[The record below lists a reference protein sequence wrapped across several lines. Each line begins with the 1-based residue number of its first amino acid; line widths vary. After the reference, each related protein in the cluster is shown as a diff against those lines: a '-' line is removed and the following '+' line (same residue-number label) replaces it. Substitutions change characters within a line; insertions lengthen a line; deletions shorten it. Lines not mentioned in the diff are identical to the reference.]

1 MANLSIALFV
11 SRHLERLLQIDAR
24 LRTEQRQTVPSL
36 AEALEVSDRT
46 IRSDLAF
53 LRDRFNAPLEF
64 SRKQGHYYT
73 DPQWRL
79 PSISLSQGELFALTL
94 GARMLEAYAGS
105 TYAEELRS
113 SILRLT
119 ERLPEQTWVDL
130 QQIADERIIF
140 RAGAETYFDPEIW
153 SQLVEASRTSRQVWM
168 RYFTASRNTESE
180 RVLDPYLLHIYR
192 GTNPYLIGFCHK
204 RQDIRW
210 FRVDRIQELQVL
222 EEKFIRDPNFNAK
235 EHLDKIFQHEVG
247 GIPVPVAIWFDAPTA
262 PYVRE
267 RRWHPT
273 QEIQEHPDGSLTLR
287 LVVGGLNDLKRWV
300 LGYGKGAVVKEPPEL
315 VEMMREEVEGM
326 NRHYWYSEDVQQC
339 HSVEP

>member
-1 MANLSIALFV
+1 M
-11 SRHLERLLQIDAR
+11 SRHLERLLQLDAL
-24 LRTEQRQTVPSL
+24 LRSKQRQTVVSL

-53 LRDRFNAPLEF
+53 LRDRFNAPLKY
-64 SRKQGHYYT
+64 SPKQGHYYT
-73 DPQWRL
+73 DPEWRL

-105 TYAEELRS
+105 AYTVELRS
-113 SILRLT
+113 SILRLS

-140 RAGAETYFDPEIW
+140 IGGAETDLNPEIW
-153 SQLVEASRTSRQVWM
+153 SQLVEACRTSQRVWM

-180 RVLDPYLLHIYR
+180 RLLDPYLLHIYR
-192 GTNPYLIGFCHK
+192 GTNPYLIGFCQK
-204 RQDIRW
+204 RQAIRW
-210 FRVDRIQELQVL
+210 FRVDRIQELQLL

-247 GIPVPVAIWFDAPTA
+247 GSPVPVAIWFDAPTA

-267 RRWHPT
+267 RRWHLT

-315 VEMMREEVEGM
+315 VEMVREEVDGM
-326 NRHYWYSEDVQQC
+326 SKQYLRGLEL
-339 HSVEP
+339 